1 MQGTDAVL
9 GDKEK
14 VYQILHSIENE
25 RFQGW
30 MVWGTQVD
38 PLFES
43 LWEDDEFKQIIQRQ
57 EKKFADIRAEIDRL
71 ERDGMLQTA
80 YIQYPA

>member
-1 MQGTDAVL
+1 M

-14 VYQILHSIENE
+14 VYQILHSIENV
-25 RFQGW
+25 RFHGW
-30 MVWGTQVD
+30 MVWGMQVD

-71 ERDGMLQTA
+71 ERDGML
-80 YIQYPA
+80 